1 MEIDLAFVERIA
13 DEVSTVVSSHLEY
26 SQEDKKQM
34 SVAEINKRVKDERY
48 ILLIFNTLWGA
59 GFLQEY
65 LNDTNVENV
74 LINKFD
80 EIYVEYS
87 NEKRIKLQQR
97 FFSSEEE
104 LRIFINKLA
113 HRSGS
118 NERLSVAQ
126 PALSVVLPDGS
137 RMQAIMGISPNICV
151 AIRRHGTKEMR
162 LSDLYKSGMFSQQM
176 LRFLKSLIA
185 AGVNVIIAGIQGA
198 GKTTL
203 LRAMGLE
210 IPESERIATLE
221 TDYELYLHHFH
232 NQVIALT
239 EQRSSTANTIKLKD
253 LIPIVLRMNVIRLIV
268 GEVRSQEIIPMIEAM
283 TAGASGSMCTIHAMN
298 PDAVLGRLIELIQ
311 TSVASAT
318 IESAKRRI
326 SNAINFTIYVKYE
339 DYTHVGGSKKRFIS
353 NIVEYVPSGTDI
365 TTANIFEDGE
375 FKTRPSKYI
384 LERLLRID
392 KDIMEIFGKYH

>member
-1 MEIDLAFVERIA
+1 
-13 DEVSTVVSSHLEY
+13 
-26 SQEDKKQM
+26 
-34 SVAEINKRVKDERY
+34 
-48 ILLIFNTLWGA
+48 
-59 GFLQEY
+59 
-65 LNDTNVENV
+65 
-74 LINKFD
+74 
-80 EIYVEYS
+80 
-87 NEKRIKLQQR
+87 
-97 FFSSEEE
+97 
-104 LRIFINKLA
+104 
-113 HRSGS
+113 
-118 NERLSVAQ
+118 
-126 PALSVVLPDGS
+126 
-137 RMQAIMGISPNICV
+137 MQAIMGISPNICV

-162 LSDLYKSGMFSQQM
+162 LPDLYKSGMFSETM

-210 IPESERIATLE
+210 IPESEHIATLE

-326 SNAINFTIYVKYE
+326 SNAINFTIYVNYE
-339 DYTHVGGSKKRFIS
+339 DYTHIGGSKKRFIS

-375 FKTRPSKYI
+375 FKTRPSKYV